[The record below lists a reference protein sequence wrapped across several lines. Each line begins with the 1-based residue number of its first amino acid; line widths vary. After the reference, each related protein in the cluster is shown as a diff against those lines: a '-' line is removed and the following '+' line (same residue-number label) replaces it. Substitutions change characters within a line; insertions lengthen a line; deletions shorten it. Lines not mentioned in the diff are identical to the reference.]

1 VVAHSLP
8 IAHNYHESGLF
19 ASDKPEVQMGTS
31 DSCVQYD
38 RNLDIDGFADV
49 VAAFATVVSG
59 PFVQQASHPV
69 FFLLSQLVAV
79 AIGDVN
85 YQSYF

>member
-1 VVAHSLP
+1 
-8 IAHNYHESGLF
+8 
-19 ASDKPEVQMGTS
+19 MGTS

-38 RNLDIDGFADV
+38 RNLDIAGFADV
-49 VAAFATVVSG
+49 VAALATVVYG
-59 PFVQQASHPV
+59 PLVQQASHPE